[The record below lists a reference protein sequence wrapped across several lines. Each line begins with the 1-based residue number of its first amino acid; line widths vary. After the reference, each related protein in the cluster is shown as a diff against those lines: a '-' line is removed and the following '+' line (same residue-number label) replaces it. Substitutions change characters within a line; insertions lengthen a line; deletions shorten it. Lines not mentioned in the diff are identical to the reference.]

1 MKNAEN
7 RRWVLARRPQGDDF
21 EGALE
26 FVADGAIPDIADRE
40 ILVRNLYISMDAGT
54 RQWMSPREDAY
65 QPPIPLGATMNG
77 MVIGQVEDSKHP
89 DFTSGDIVRGFGQW
103 ADYSVMPPDENFA
116 EKVSDTDVPLPS
128 QLALFGPNGWTGY
141 YGIVETGQAKAGET
155 VLVSA
160 AAGATGSIA
169 GQVAKIIGCRVIGL
183 TSRKEKADWLTGELG
198 FDHAINYREEDLD
211 ARLSALCPDG
221 VDVFFDNVGGPIL
234 DTVMGHLALYAR
246 IAVCGLV
253 AHYNSDERLPGPYNF
268 DQLLMKRALIQGFF
282 SPDFF
287 DQCGDI
293 ESTLI
298 GWYKAG
304 KLKYGL
310 QEVDG
315 LENALRA
322 YHQLFDGAN
331 MGKVMVKVASL

>member
-7 RRWVLARRPQGDDF
+7 RRWVLVRRPQGDDF

-26 FVADGAIPDIADRE
+26 FETDGPIPDIADRE
-40 ILVRNLYISMDAGT
+40 ILVRNLYVSMDAGT

-65 QPPIPLGATMNG
+65 QPPVPLGSVMNG
-77 MVIGQVEDSKHP
+77 MVIGRVEGSNHP
-89 DFTSGDIVRGFGQW
+89 DFSIGDIVRGFGQW

-116 EKVSDTDVPLPS
+116 QKVSDTDVPLPS

-141 YGIVETGQAKAGET
+141 YGIVETGRAKAGET

-183 TSRKEKADWLTGELG
+183 TSREEKARWLTDELG
-198 FDHAINYREEDLD
+198 FDHVINYRKEDVG
-211 ARLSALCPDG
+211 ARLTELCPDG
-221 VDVFFDNVGGPIL
+221 VDVYFDNVGGPIL

-246 IAVCGLV
+246 IAISGLV

-287 DQCGDI
+287 AECGDI
-293 ESTLI
+293 EAKLI
-298 GWYKAG
+298 DWYKAG

-315 LENALRA
+315 LENVLSA

-331 MGKVMVKVASL
+331 MGKVMVKVSEL